1 MAMKDEAYYQGLL
14 ARSFDEELVGEDRA
28 DLEQALRTSFE
39 LRQQADQYRKLREAF
54 RSVPAPE
61 SSAFTDAVM
70 QSVKQAAADRL
81 PVRWLYWAAAAS
93 VAVILLA
100 GVSVYWSA
108 GSFSPD
114 ALVGVSELAPE
125 DAVTLLQAY

>member
-14 ARSFDEELVGEDRA
+14 ARSFDEELDDGDRA

-39 LRQQADQYRKLREAF
+39 LRQQAGQYRKLREAF
-54 RSVPAPE
+54 RSMPAPE
-61 SSAFTDAVM
+61 SKAFTDAVM
-70 QSVKQAAADRL
+70 QKVKQTVADRV

-93 VAVILLA
+93 IAVILLA
-100 GVSVYWSA
+100 GGSVYWSA

>member
-1 MAMKDEAYYQGLL
+1 MAMKDEAYYQDLL
-14 ARSFDEELVGEDRA
+14 ARSFDEELEGEDRA
-28 DLEQALRTSFE
+28 DLDQALRTSYE
-39 LRQQADQYRKLREAF
+39 LQQQAVHYQKLREAF
-54 RSVPAPE
+54 HSLPAPE
-61 SSAFTDAVM
+61 SDAFTDAVM
-70 QSVKQAAADRL
+70 QRVKQTAADRL

-100 GVSVYWSA
+100 GISVYWSA
-108 GSFSPD
+108 GSFSTD

>member
-1 MAMKDEAYYQGLL
+1 MAMKDDAYYQDLL
-14 ARSFDEELVGEDRA
+14 ARSFDEELEDEDRA
-28 DLEQALRTSFE
+28 DLEQALQSSFE
-39 LRQQADQYRKLREAF
+39 LRQQAAQYRKLRKAF
-54 RSVPAPE
+54 RSMPAPE
-61 SSAFTDAVM
+61 SNAFTDAVM
-70 QSVKQAAADRL
+70 LKVRQTAADLL

-100 GVSVYWSA
+100 GISVYWSA